1 MWDFRCPQLAGWAG
15 SLLPE
20 QPNCQGNQT
29 APTPTGVVH
38 AYLTSFLGKRL
49 SFMVEYKY
57 TNNNSQ
63 FKSRFVDIFGGI
75 G

>member
-29 APTPTGVVH
+29 APTLYALLMILMQAELLRMTPLVM
-38 AYLTSFLGKRL
+38 KKMRI
-49 SFMVEYKY
+49 VE
-57 TNNNSQ
+57 
-63 FKSRFVDIFGGI
+63 
-75 G
+75 

>member
-29 APTPTGVVH
+29 APTLRGGGGMSRTLITYACISNGNLH
-38 AYLTSFLGKRL
+38 
-49 SFMVEYKY
+49 KY
-57 TNNNSQ
+57 
-63 FKSRFVDIFGGI
+63 DIL
-75 G
+75 

>member
-29 APTPTGVVH
+29 APTPFGIINMPVALSWMIFVNTRGIRLNV
-38 AYLTSFLGKRL
+38 GKA
-49 SFMVEYKY
+49 
-57 TNNNSQ
+57 
-63 FKSRFVDIFGGI
+63 
-75 G
+75 

>member
-29 APTPTGVVH
+29 APTLMP
-38 AYLTSFLGKRL
+38 GKHEGRIKKCDGG
-49 SFMVEYKY
+49 SKY
-57 TNNNSQ
+57 E
-63 FKSRFVDIFGGI
+63 
-75 G
+75 